1 MSGGRSE
8 DQGSGAPSED
18 ELLAF
23 VDSMLSNLDRQLREP
38 HVLAQAISDNRE
50 LWVMLYRASVGFEET
65 ST

>member
-1 MSGGRSE
+1 VADE
-8 DQGSGAPSED
+8 PNDD

-38 HVLAQAISDNRE
+38 DVLAQAISEHRE
-50 LWVMLYRASVGFEET
+50 MWVMLYRASLSFDDES